1 MWRAFPV
8 PRESEVPG
16 PGAHSANGKAT
27 WLAGWSDR
35 REVLCQ
41 LGMHFQS
48 LLRGK
53 HEGASQGP
61 SRHPV
66 RLSEQFIYCKNALPP
81 EIVPH
86 FAKLLL
92 ATPVFF
98 TFCFLSSLFFSKC
111 TRENY
116 AQLQGPSQR
125 APSSDASELGS
136 TRLARPVAKGTS
148 VSRSAPVAPVPR
160 IRHRKCQGAA
170 PAQGF
175 FFLTTANSR
184 SSPAAAAAVSEPQR
198 PGNMEAAR
206 PPPTAGKFIVVGGG
220 IAGVSCAEQVGRSG
234 GRAARRF
241 CAFLDPGGGG
251 ALDSPTF
258 LSPPVPSRWKVRSP
272 CLVPL

>member
-1 MWRAFPV
+1 
-8 PRESEVPG
+8 
-16 PGAHSANGKAT
+16 
-27 WLAGWSDR
+27 
-35 REVLCQ
+35 
-41 LGMHFQS
+41 MHFQS

-184 SSPAAAAAVSEPQR
+184 SSPAAAAAVSEPS
-198 PGNMEAAR
+198 AAWEHGGSAPSADGGEVHSGGR
-206 PPPTAGKFIVVGGG
+206 WHRGRLLCGAGR
-220 IAGVSCAEQVGRSG
+220 AVGRSG
-234 GRAARRF
+234 GQTLLRLPRPRRWRRF
-241 CAFLDPGGGG
+241 GLPH
-251 ALDSPTF
+251 L
-258 LSPPVPSRWKVRSP
+258 PVPPSP
-272 CLVPL
+272 QQVESAVPLPGPPLDASPVPAPAFFPARSRC